1 MKYMHIAFHQIQK
14 ENKWRQQFLA
24 ELSVLHHYIK
34 GMTINTYI
42 MKSNIQNFRDKYI
55 IYSWYVTK
63 FPSVSASVYLNRN
76 MTMNYYTP
84 TFSMDFNRVCVCVSV
99 FVVFFNV
106 FCWSKRTWKRQMY
119 KYLAQVWQYHNSL
132 QFLTTYKTHKGVGAR
147 RGETAP
153 HQQETDFTVA

>member
-63 FPSVSASVYLNRN
+63 FPSVSASVCLNRK
-76 MTMNYYTP
+76 MTMNYFTP
-84 TFSMDFNRVCVCVSV
+84 TFSMS
-99 FVVFFNV
+99 FVVFLTF
-106 FCWSKRTWKRQMY
+106 FCCCWSKRTWKRQMY

-132 QFLTTYKTHKGVGAR
+132 QFFNHIENTEGSWS
-147 RGETAP
+147 
-153 HQQETDFTVA
+153 

>member
-1 MKYMHIAFHQIQK
+1 MKFDFPFKKMDRESWRSNTNVLRIHVKYMHIAFHQIQK

-63 FPSVSASVYLNRN
+63 FPQWAQ
-76 MTMNYYTP
+76 
-84 TFSMDFNRVCVCVSV
+84 VCVGTEIWRWTTILLHSQWIFCFFKCF
-99 FVVFFNV
+99 FVDLKEHEKDRCINI
-106 FCWSKRTWKRQMY
+106 
-119 KYLAQVWQYHNSL
+119 
-132 QFLTTYKTHKGVGAR
+132 
-147 RGETAP
+147 
-153 HQQETDFTVA
+153 

>member
-1 MKYMHIAFHQIQK
+1 MHIAFPQIQK

-63 FPSVSASVYLNRN
+63 FPSVSASVYSNRN
-76 MTMNYYTP
+76 MTMNYYTS
-84 TFSMDFNRVCVCVSV
+84 TFLMDFQFCQ
-99 FVVFFNV
+99 FFYAF
-106 FCWSKRTWKRQMY
+106 FCRRWFKRTWKRQMY

-132 QFLTTYKTHKGVGAR
+132 QFLTTYKTHKGAGAR
-147 RGETAP
+147 RGRLLLINKKQTS
-153 HQQETDFTVA
+153 Q

>member
-1 MKYMHIAFHQIQK
+1 MKFDFPFKKMDRESWRSNTNFLRIHMKYMHIAFHQIQK

-84 TFSMDFNRVCVCVSV
+84 TFSMV
-99 FVVFFNV
+99 FSFVLFFC
-106 FCWSKRTWKRQMY
+106 FFEWF
-119 KYLAQVWQYHNSL
+119 
-132 QFLTTYKTHKGVGAR
+132 FLLLLI
-147 RGETAP
+147 
-153 HQQETDFTVA
+153 

>member
-1 MKYMHIAFHQIQK
+1 MHIAFHQIQK

-63 FPSVSASVYLNRN
+63 ISLSERK
-76 MTMNYYTP
+76 
-84 TFSMDFNRVCVCVSV
+84 CVFKQKYDNELLYFYILDGFLILS
-99 FVVFFNV
+99 FFLFF
-106 FCWSKRTWKRQMY
+106 FCRQFKRTWKRQMY

-132 QFLTTYKTHKGVGAR
+132 QFLTTYKTHKGAGAR
-147 RGETAP
+147 RERLLLINKKQTS
-153 HQQETDFTVA
+153 Q